1 MNIHEHQAKELLKK
15 FGATVPSG
23 MVILNKDDL
32 EKKIKTLK
40 MEKCVIKAQIHA
52 GGRGKAG
59 GIKIVKNKKD
69 LLKEASNMFGKKLI
83 TQQTGSEGKIVKRI
97 YIEEI
102 SEIKKEL
109 YLACI
114 IDRATAK
121 IAFISSL
128 EGGVDIEKVAK
139 EKPNKIIK
147 TKFDLTSKVSK
158 KDFEKIIKI
167 FNFNQKQK
175 AQAMK
180 IIQSILKLF
189 VEKDATLIEINPLII
204 TKANNL
210 CCLDAKINFDDNAL
224 FKHPEILELR
234 DLNEENPS
242 EIEASK
248 HNLSYIK
255 LGGSIG
261 CMVNGAGLAMS
272 TMDIIKLY
280 GKEPANFLDVGGG
293 ASKEKVAAAFK
304 IILSD
309 ENVKGIL
316 VNIFG
321 GILRCDELS
330 KGLIEAAKEVN
341 LKVPLVV
348 RLAGTNFEEGR
359 KILDNSNLKIVSA
372 SDLVDAAKIIVEAV
386 Q

>member
-372 SDLVDAAKIIVEAV
+372 SDLDDAAKKIVEAV